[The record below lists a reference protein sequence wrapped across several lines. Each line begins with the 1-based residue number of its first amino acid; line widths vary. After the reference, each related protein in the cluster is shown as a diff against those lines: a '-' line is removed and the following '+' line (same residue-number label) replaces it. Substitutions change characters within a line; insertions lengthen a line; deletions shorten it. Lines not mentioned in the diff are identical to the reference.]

1 MRKWARVIPAALA
14 LCMMTGCGMPQK
26 DDSVFR
32 VSMVAGTGGINDQSF
47 NQSAWEGLQSL
58 KEHTGADVRVL
69 ESKQTAD
76 YLTNLDRATD
86 TYSDLIWG
94 IGYDQ
99 ADALATIAKM
109 NPDIS
114 FAIVDT
120 TYEECPHN
128 ISGVTFRA
136 EESSFLVG
144 YIAGMSTAT
153 GKVGYVGPMKSF
165 NNDLFQYGYLAG
177 VAYASR
183 ARGIQVEVQQQF
195 AESYSDA
202 AKAKAIANKMYTSG
216 CDIIFH
222 SAGGAGYGVIE
233 SAKENGVFVIGVDTD
248 QSYLAPENV
257 LTSAMKNVNIA
268 VELLSTMAMDGEKI
282 GGKTFSYGLAEGCVG
297 IPKEN
302 PNMSP
307 EIYEEAMKIQK
318 MIIDGKLIPPATED
332 AYKTFLAELKGQ
344 EG

>member
-1 MRKWARVIPAALA
+1 
-14 LCMMTGCGMPQK
+14 
-26 DDSVFR
+26 
-32 VSMVAGTGGINDQSF
+32 
-47 NQSAWEGLQSL
+47 
-58 KEHTGADVRVL
+58 
-69 ESKQTAD
+69 
-76 YLTNLDRATD
+76 
-86 TYSDLIWG
+86 
-94 IGYDQ
+94 
-99 ADALATIAKM
+99 M

-216 CDIIFH
+216 CDIIF
-222 SAGGAGYGVIE
+222 
-233 SAKENGVFVIGVDTD
+233 F
-248 QSYLAPENV
+248 
-257 LTSAMKNVNIA
+257 
-268 VELLSTMAMDGEKI
+268 
-282 GGKTFSYGLAEGCVG
+282 F
-297 IPKEN
+297 
-302 PNMSP
+302 
-307 EIYEEAMKIQK
+307 
-318 MIIDGKLIPPATED
+318 
-332 AYKTFLAELKGQ
+332 F
-344 EG
+344 